1 MLLTTNRFQAFISKK
16 QKQLKF
22 NYLSMICNVKMFLA
36 KTKGLQ
42 KYGINLHKQG
52 FFALKD

>member
-16 QKQLKF
+16 QKKLNS

-36 KTKGLQ
+36 KTKGWQ
-42 KYGINLHKQG
+42 K
-52 FFALKD
+52 